1 VPDHKTGDSLN
12 YAFIEFETQEAAEA
26 AYEKMNN
33 VIIDDRRIKVDF
45 SQSAHKQWRQ
55 FNLQRRENQ
64 INKRREMA
72 RDMKSS
78 GALSLSGPSSQV
90 VGGNDYQRE
99 VTNKWAGTPGH
110 SKEYSASVESKLGG
124 FRDRKEGAGRGA
136 GRGGRFDV
144 QGSSGLGPGGRGMGA
159 VVPAWKT
166 EQRVKAEESA
176 RDTGPGPRHRDGVNP
191 DARDGSGHNR
201 GDRATEK
208 RDRSTS
214 RERDR
219 HRRDRSALPPLDLSY
234 GDWNM
239 PDARA
244 VDASF
249 VFVNASFVFVQPG
262 PETETGRGTEARITS
277 GTEALSAN
285 ETGLG
290 TGIGNGPD
298 QRTGIA
304 IAIDAEMYRN
314 SPVRRACA

>member
-1 VPDHKTGDSLN
+1 
-12 YAFIEFETQEAAEA
+12 
-26 AYEKMNN
+26 MNN

-166 EQRVKAEESA
+166 EQRVKEEESG
-176 RDTGPGPRHRDGVNP
+176 RDTGPGPRHRDGVNT

-214 RERDR
+214 RDRDL
-219 HRRDRSALPPLDLSY
+219 HRRDRSALPPLDLNYEKKNHPHPRGAQHLLCTPSVSSSSFT
-234 GDWNM
+234 GKVQGLFSEPVFSSLEDWSL
-239 PDARA
+239 PTLA
-244 VDASF
+244 V
-249 VFVNASFVFVQPG
+249 N
-262 PETETGRGTEARITS
+262 I
-277 GTEALSAN
+277 SAW
-285 ETGLG
+285 
-290 TGIGNGPD
+290 
-298 QRTGIA
+298 
-304 IAIDAEMYRN
+304 
-314 SPVRRACA
+314 

>member
-1 VPDHKTGDSLN
+1 MPDHKTGDSLN

-78 GALSLSGPSSQV
+78 GALSGPSSQV

-166 EQRVKAEESA
+166 EQRVKEEESG
-176 RDTGPGPRHRDGVNP
+176 RDTGPGPRHRDGVNT

-214 RERDR
+214 RDRDL
-219 HRRDRSALPPLDLSY
+219 HRRDRSALPPLDLNYEKKNHPHPRGAQHLLCTPSVSSSSFT
-234 GDWNM
+234 GKVQGLFSEPVFSSLEDWSL
-239 PDARA
+239 PTLA
-244 VDASF
+244 V
-249 VFVNASFVFVQPG
+249 N
-262 PETETGRGTEARITS
+262 I
-277 GTEALSAN
+277 SAW
-285 ETGLG
+285 
-290 TGIGNGPD
+290 
-298 QRTGIA
+298 
-304 IAIDAEMYRN
+304 
-314 SPVRRACA
+314 